1 MAGELFVKYFAITP
15 AECRVLMLLVQG
27 HSLSDAADWLGCSL
41 PTVKTHLSRLFAKTS
56 TKTQTQLVRLGMTAL
71 APAQVQAVGDPG

>member
-27 HSLSDAADWLGCSL
+27 HSLSDAADWLGCDL
-41 PTVKTHLSRLFAKTS
+41 PLNISS
-56 TKTQTQLVRLGMTAL
+56 IWS
-71 APAQVQAVGDPG
+71 